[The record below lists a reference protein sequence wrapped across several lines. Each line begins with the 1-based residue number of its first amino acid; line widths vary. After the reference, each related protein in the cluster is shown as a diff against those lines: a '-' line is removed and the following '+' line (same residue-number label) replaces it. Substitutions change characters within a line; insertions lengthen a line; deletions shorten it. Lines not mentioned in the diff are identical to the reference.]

1 MTLKLGPSGV
11 VPKADK
17 DDPVR
22 LHIGGRQ
29 VKPGWKIL
37 DIRPGPHVD
46 FVGRCTD
53 LSRFADG
60 SVASVYSAHVF
71 EHLGFRSELPQA
83 LAEVRRVLARGG
95 QFCISVPDLDRL
107 CRLFIR
113 PDLPLDLRIRVVKM
127 IFGQQAHEFDFH
139 KFGFSFETLTFHL
152 AQAGFTKV
160 TQVREFDLFEDSS
173 RLAVEGTPI
182 SVNIIAE

>member
-1 MTLKLGPSGV
+1 MAILSKAGGRSRSGDSE
-11 VPKADK
+11 PL
-17 DDPVR
+17 R

-29 VKPGWKIL
+29 VKDGWKIL
-37 DIRPGPHVD
+37 DVRPGPHVD

-53 LSRFADG
+53 LSQFADG
-60 SVASVYSAHVF
+60 SVAGVYSAHVF

-83 LAEVRRVLARGG
+83 LAEVRRVLSPGAR
-95 QFCISVPDLDRL
+95 FYISVPDLDRL

-152 AQAGFTKV
+152 AQAGFAKV
-160 TQVREFDLFEDSS
+160 TRVREFDLFDDSS